1 MKKMITC
8 MILMAILCVGC
19 SENGS
24 DAQDKNTVSGSTK
37 AVLESMLNC
46 PNEKLY
52 NSSAITAIGE
62 GTSEEESEDAQVSVD
77 EQKANWKD
85 AVGEYFTDD
94 SFEKFYNEVATWYL
108 GQADAIGDTW
118 SLGNIELK
126 EKGDNT
132 ELVETTVKTGK
143 GDKTISLMFTYDSDG
158 KIQKVE
164 EK

>member
-1 MKKMITC
+1 MKKIITC
-8 MILMAILCVGC
+8 IILMAILCVGC
-19 SENGS
+19 SGNGS
-24 DAQDKNTVSGSTK
+24 DAQDKNTVNDSTK

-62 GTSEEESEDAQVSVD
+62 DASEEESEDAQVSAD

-118 SLGNIELK
+118 SLENIELK

-132 ELVETTVKTGK
+132 ELVEAAVKTGK
-143 GDKTISLMFTYDSDG
+143 GDKTINLMFTYDSDG

>member
-8 MILMAILCVGC
+8 MILMEILCVGC
-19 SENGS
+19 SRNGS
-24 DAQDKNTVSGSTK
+24 DAQDKNTVSGGTK

-62 GTSEEESEDAQVSVD
+62 GDSEEESEDAQVSAD
-77 EQKANWKD
+77 EQKVNWKD

-94 SFEKFYNEVATWYL
+94 SFEKFYNEVATWHL

-118 SLGNIELK
+118 SLKNIELK

-132 ELVETTVKTGK
+132 ELVEAAVKTGK